1 MVNGKN
7 ILITGMSGLIG
18 GLCGRHLA
26 ERNNVTALG
35 RQTVEGVATTV
46 ANISDFDAIRPAFDG
61 IDTVIHMA
69 ASRGNQSFD
78 AHLQANIV
86 GVYNVFEAARQ
97 AGVRRVVAASS
108 GAVIAGYEQD
118 EPYASLARGA
128 APADGWPI
136 ITAAS
141 KPRPRNIYS
150 ATKLGGE
157 ALAAYFAE
165 AYGMSIICIRV
176 GKVEIDDVPA
186 SARAAAVW
194 CIHRDIVQLVEKCID
209 GDDGIGF
216 EVVYAVS
223 DNPTGYRDWAR
234 AHELVGYSPED
245 SVANHGYSGS
255 QV

>member
-1 MVNGKN
+1 MTDGKN

-35 RQTVEGVATTV
+35 RQPVDGFETTV
-46 ANISDFDAIRPAFDG
+46 ANIADFDAIRPAFDG
-61 IDTVIHMA
+61 IDAVIHMA
-69 ASRGNQSFD
+69 ASRGNQPFD
-78 AHLQANIV
+78 VHLQANIV

-108 GAVIAGYEQD
+108 GAVISGYERD
-118 EPYASLARGA
+118 EPYASLIRGEV
-128 APADGWPI
+128 PADEWPT
-136 ITAAS
+136 ITAGS

-165 AYGMSIICIRV
+165 AHDMSIICVRV
-176 GKVEIDDVPA
+176 GKVEIGNVPA
-186 SARAAAVW
+186 NARAAAVW
-194 CIHRDIVQLVEKCID
+194 CSHRDIVQLVEKCID
-209 GDDGIGF
+209 AGDGIGF

-223 DNPTGYRDWAR
+223 DNPTGYRDWTNAR
-234 AHELVGYSPED
+234 ELVEYVPKD
-245 SVANHGYSGS
+245 SAADHGYSGKE
-255 QV
+255 V